1 MYFGVYGNSLRMIET
16 ARGQQQHFKVCCDD
30 HLTPVYSGRHFD
42 CFLAGCI
49 GGVFATIVNTPIEL
63 VKTILQSGAASGRR
77 SNKSSGINSTNQ
89 LTSTTCLLNIF
100 KRRGVTGCFH
110 GGLLLMLRDVPTY
123 GLYAVCYEHILCIIK
138 TGQQDNALLRTSRE
152 GFAGGCSGVITWAI
166 AIPVDV
172 VKNRYMADGYNFDNR
187 KYRGLLDCISK
198 TYREHG
204 VNVFY
209 KGISI
214 ALLRAFP
221 VSLVCFITY
230 EQTLK
235 ICKYFQL

>member
-1 MYFGVYGNSLRMIET
+1 ML
-16 ARGQQQHFKVCCDD
+16 
-30 HLTPVYSGRHFD
+30 YS
-42 CFLAGCI
+42 C
-49 GGVFATIVNTPIEL
+49 
-63 VKTILQSGAASGRR
+63 
-77 SNKSSGINSTNQ
+77 
-89 LTSTTCLLNIF
+89 NIF
-100 KRRGVTGCFH
+100 ICICNILEQTCFF
-110 GGLLLMLRDVPTY
+110 
-123 GLYAVCYEHILCIIK
+123 CCITI
-138 TGQQDNALLRTSRE
+138 T
-152 GFAGGCSGVITWAI
+152 GVITWAI

-221 VSLVCFITY
+221 VSLVCFIRSS
-230 EQTLK
+230 
-235 ICKYFQL
+235 